1 MALIRKTMKRS
12 WIVFT
17 LAFCVVL
24 FTGAENIRFSKAP
37 TPTKVCNRGYT
48 VIEASMGV
56 DCNGD
61 TIQLRKVGGYYEPV
75 YTDARRLSL
84 TP

>member
-1 MALIRKTMKRS
+1 MKRT

-24 FTGAENIRFSKAP
+24 FTGAENIGSSKAL
-37 TPTKVCNRGYT
+37 TPKKVCNRGYT

-61 TIQLRKVGGYYEPV
+61 TIQLRKVGGYYQPV
-75 YTDARRLSL
+75 YTDTRGLSRV
-84 TP
+84 P

>member
-1 MALIRKTMKRS
+1 MKRS

-24 FTGAENIRFSKAP
+24 FTGAENIRSSKAL
-37 TPTKVCNRGYT
+37 TPKKVCNRGYT

-61 TIQLRKVGGYYEPV
+61 TLQLRKVGGFYEPV
-75 YTDARRLSL
+75 YPETPRLSRV
-84 TP
+84 P